1 MTAGKPT
8 GTGKSSGAS
17 PSRGTDT
24 SALASALVA
33 LGMKYGPTV
42 YEAVKKGQEPARRVA
57 EREVDRAAM
66 RRRALEHAHHLVDGS
81 VLTVFDGDQ
90 RLFVVFNGDRPI
102 ASHPS
107 TTKSLEVLI
116 QGYDLDK
123 RVRSTPRPRLT
134 PRIKSV
140 LSRPRGV
147 TPRRPTGE

>member
-1 MTAGKPT
+1 MTAGQPT
-8 GTGKSSGAS
+8 GAGKSSGAG
-17 PSRGTDT
+17 PGKGTDT

-42 YEAVKKGQEPARRVA
+42 YEAVKRGKEPARKAA
-57 EREVDRAAM
+57 EREVGRANM

-123 RVRSTPRPRLT
+123 RVRSTPRPRFT
-134 PRIKSV
+134 PA
-140 LSRPRGV
+140 SRA
-147 TPRRPTGE
+147 